1 MDNTEKINN
10 TDNIIYKWTFSDKKN
25 RWKLWYIIAISVILW
40 LSIWWIFTKQYF
52 LSFIIILIA
61 WVYFFLENNSS
72 DDVEIIINDLGIKIN
87 ENFNSY
93 SKIESFSFGSI
104 WEELVFL
111 RLILNKKWIKG
122 VDLRINN
129 EIWKELKEILP
140 NFIKETDEWEVS
152 VTDKLIN
159 SLKL

>member
-1 MDNTEKINN
+1 MDNAEKINN
-10 TDNIIYKWTFSDKKN
+10 TDNIIYKWTFVDKKD
-25 RWKLWYIIAISVILW
+25 RWKLWYIIAISVVLW

-72 DDVEIIINDLGIKIN
+72 DNVEITISDLGIKIN
-87 ENFNSY
+87 ESFNSY
-93 SKIESFSFGSI
+93 SKIESFSFGSV
-104 WEELVFL
+104 WEDLVFL
-111 RLILNKKWIKG
+111 RLILSKKWIKV

-140 NFIKETDEWEVS
+140 NFIKETDEWEMS